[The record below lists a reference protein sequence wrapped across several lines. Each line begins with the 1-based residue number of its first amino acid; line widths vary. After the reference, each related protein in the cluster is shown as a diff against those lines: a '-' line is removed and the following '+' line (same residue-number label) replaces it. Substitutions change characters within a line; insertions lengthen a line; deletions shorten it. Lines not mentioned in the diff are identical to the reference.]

1 MLKVLVLIVKKK
13 PWKRQGK

>member
-13 PWKRQGK
+13 PWRRQWN